1 MMVNTVFMFSFCVY
15 LCLFKLF
22 MEMESPENSIHWAR
36 VGQSEL
42 PKYKTYMYTV
52 QGGWKINT
60 HKLYCIVVYV
70 NIELRQVSNTRIK
83 YS

>member
-1 MMVNTVFMFSFCVY
+1 MMANTVFMFSFCVY

-42 PKYKTYMYTV
+42 PKYKTYMYRE
-52 QGGWKINT
+52 GGK
-60 HKLYCIVVYV
+60 
-70 NIELRQVSNTRIK
+70 
-83 YS
+83 